1 MIPKKNRLTS
11 KKDFARVFAKGRLFR
26 SHGISMKIVRTGS
39 EISRFG
45 FVVSNKVS
53 KRAVVRNKIRRRLRV
68 SVGRRLGTIPP
79 GYDVAVLVFKEV
91 LEMGFKDMDA
101 SVERLLEKS
110 GLRN

>member
-1 MIPKKNRLTS
+1 MSFKVI
-11 KKDFARVFAKGRLFR
+11 
-26 SHGISMKIVRTGS
+26 RTGS
-39 EISRFG
+39 DLSRFG

-53 KRAVVRNKIRRRLRV
+53 KKAVLRNKIRRRLRT
-68 SVGRRLGTIPP
+68 SIGRRLGDIKP

-110 GLRN
+110 DLK